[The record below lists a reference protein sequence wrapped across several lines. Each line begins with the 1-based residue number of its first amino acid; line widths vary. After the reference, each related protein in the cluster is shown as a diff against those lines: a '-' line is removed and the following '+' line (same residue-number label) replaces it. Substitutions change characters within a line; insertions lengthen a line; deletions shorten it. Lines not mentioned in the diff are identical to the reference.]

1 MRAIDRS
8 LASCHTCGLLLQLPP
23 GRHGHCPRCGDA
35 VHLRK
40 SNSIRNTW
48 ALLLAAV
55 AMYLPAN
62 VLPIMTV
69 TSLGNTQSDTIMS
82 GVIYF
87 LKHGDWPLAL
97 IIFVASVL
105 VPLLKMI
112 ALAYLLLS
120 VQRRSPL
127 RRNQRTRLYRVTE
140 LVGRWSMVDVFVV
153 ALMAALVQVGELA
166 TIEPAAG
173 AVAFASVVILTMLAA
188 MAFDP
193 RLIWDHHGAHNG
205 NT

>member
-1 MRAIDRS
+1 MRAIDQS
-8 LASCHTCGLLLQLPP
+8 LASCHTCGLLVRLAP
-23 GRHGHCPRCGDA
+23 GRHAHCPRCGDA

-40 SNSIRNTW
+40 TNSIRNTW
-48 ALLLAAV
+48 ALLLSAI

-62 VLPIMTV
+62 VLPIMSV
-69 TSLGNTQSDTIMS
+69 VSLGSTQSDTIMS

-105 VPLLKMI
+105 VPLLKML
-112 ALAYLLLS
+112 ALIYLLLS

-127 RRNQRTRLYRVTE
+127 RRNQRTRLYRLTE

-153 ALMAALVQVGELA
+153 ALLVALVQVGNLA

-193 RLIWDHHGAHNG
+193 RLIWDNHGVHDG
-205 NT
+205 KT